1 MSLYLVILFKQ
12 LYMFRAF
19 LVHPQEFLHSMVSRS
34 LWQMCGCVV
43 VWFGLV
49 MRLLYLRTNYHH
61 QYSHTN
67 IFCPKNLLI

>member
-19 LVHPQEFLHSMVSRS
+19 FVHLQEFLHCMVSRS

-43 VWFGLV
+43 VWFGIKLGTYMYYIKV
-49 MRLLYLRTNYHH
+49 HGTMNLKFI
-61 QYSHTN
+61 
-67 IFCPKNLLI
+67 IFVKYR